1 MDNREKYIQQ
11 LETKVK
17 KAQQSEEFEL
27 GAGSLV
33 IEWLKD
39 HITFLTNKVIS
50 NDFISDHDGYLKA
63 IGTIQAYQGL
73 LNMLASSKAEGPK
86 AQDALNIINNG

>member
-1 MDNREKYIQQ
+1 MDTREKHIQQ
-11 LETKVK
+11 LETKIK

-27 GAGSLV
+27 GAGSMV

-39 HITFLTNKVIS
+39 RVTFLTNKVVG
-50 NDFISDHDGYLKA
+50 DEFVSDHNGYLKA
-63 IGTIQAYQGL
+63 IGTIQAYTQI

>member
-1 MDNREKYIQQ
+1 MDTREKYIQQ
-11 LETKVK
+11 LETKIK

-27 GAGSLV
+27 GSGGMV

-39 HITFLTNKVIS
+39 HITFLTNKVVG

-63 IGTIQAYQGL
+63 IATIQAYQSV
-73 LNMLASSKAEGPK
+73 LNMLATSKAEGPK
-86 AQDALNIINNG
+86 AQDALNIVNNG

>member
-1 MDNREKYIQQ
+1 MDNREKYIKQ
-11 LETKVK
+11 LETKIK

-27 GAGSLV
+27 GAGGMV

-39 HITFLTNKVIS
+39 RVTFLTNKVIS
-50 NDFISDHDGYLKA
+50 DEFIADHDGYLKA
-63 IGTIQAYQGL
+63 IATIQAYQSV
-73 LNMLASSKAEGPK
+73 LNMLAVSKAEGPK